1 MFYHQSF
8 QQAKGEEAKEAKEA
22 KDGAAKTGE
31 GQGEVLNSACMF
43 HSFFIDVCDVR
54 WIFIAMDFYRCLQE
68 DQEIGYLWVVRVEV
82 SDWNMSFA
90 LLHRNR
96 WLFLRLSKSIA
107 EERNKLQLFVVK
119 ARIQSVQWVV
129 VWTLSSV
136 PCVMPILIAKAANP
150 VALLYSWSWQFRF
163 SFVVSILVSS
173 LVLCTEFF
181 VFKRTPWD
189 IQ

>member
-1 MFYHQSF
+1 MRLPPCFTISPFNRPKGRRPRRPRKPRMGPQRLEKVMGKF
-8 QQAKGEEAKEAKEA
+8 QPR
-22 KDGAAKTGE
+22 
-31 GQGEVLNSACMF
+31 AC
-43 HSFFIDVCDVR
+43 FIPFSTDVCDVR
-54 WIFIAMDFYRCLQE
+54 WIFYRCRQE
-68 DQEIGYLWVVRVEV
+68 DQETGYLWVVRVEV
-82 SDWNMSFA
+82 SDWKMRFA

-119 ARIQSVQWVV
+119 AGVQSVQWVV

-163 SFVVSILVSS
+163 SVVVSILVSS
-173 LVLCTEFF
+173 LVHLVLCTEFF
-181 VFKRTPWD
+181 VFKRTP
-189 IQ
+189 